1 MNVPSLP
8 FTIRK
13 YGFQRPTFAKHLI
26 ISQIHSTFFHKF
38 SSNNA
43 NRYIMNVLLT
53 LSRRTLA
60 IWILTIGLGF
70 SGYSQKKFH
79 LFSESTKPIPEAAMK
94 GLKKGMRLNLSQST
108 FREIYQT
115 EPESFSVTLPLSAT
129 ESKTLTFYK
138 TQVVSDDF
146 KVTTSDG
153 RELKGKEYSGLHYQ
167 INPKNQSEK
176 VGTISF
182 SKTEVMGIFSDE
194 KGNWNLGIL
203 PETNGD
209 YILYNERD
217 LKVASQFHCETEDTK
232 AEDHDHEKGP
242 GVDKSVQT
250 TGCKTVKMYFECDYR
265 MYTDNG
271 SNTSN
276 VTTKVTGMFNNVK
289 QLYANEQLDV
299 ELSQIFVWTTT
310 DPYATETVA
319 YNYLYNFSLNRASI
333 TQTLGHFLTTRP
345 TSLGGIAYINVLC
358 NPAAKFGFS
367 NIYNSFSALPTYS
380 WSVYCITHEM
390 GHNFG
395 SRHTHWCGWQL
406 TGSTIG
412 RIDSC
417 YAGESV
423 AGAVN
428 CSNTTK
434 PNYNGTIMSYCHVNG
449 LINFNKGFGTLP
461 GAAIRTGFS
470 SASCIAGAAVPQYT
484 VKGTGIVCE
493 GGTVNLNITTAV
505 TGATY
510 SWTGPNGFTSSAQN
524 PTIPSATPAASGQ
537 YNATLSKAGCTT
549 DPKPVNV
556 VVNGI
561 TSPPINETFE
571 GTFLPPNWRI
581 ANPNGDRT
589 FTKVTTSGGF
599 GTSTSTMAFDNINLP
614 FIGGRRDTVFLPVVN
629 LTGLTG
635 TTLKFD
641 VAHAWNTVSF
651 DTLAV
656 VVSNNCGVT
665 FKRVYTKTGTALAT
679 APSTF
684 SVFTPTST
692 QWRKETIDLT
702 AYNGLGAVQI
712 AIINV
717 SGGTNFI
724 YIDNVNLSTT
734 GGSGGPSISLAA
746 LSQSSYCPG
755 SSFSVG
761 FTPSGTFNGG
771 NQYTVQLSNASG
783 SFTSPTVIG
792 SGTTSPVS
800 VTIPAGTSNGTGYL
814 IRVIASNPAV
824 TSSTTPAISISP
836 LVVAAG
842 SDQSI
847 CDGANSITLTASPAG
862 GTWSGAG
869 VTSGGVFTPTT
880 ALVGAQTLTY
890 STSSGGCSGTDQIV
904 MTVKA
909 KPSVVAGTNISTCS
923 GNAPFALTGFSPAG
937 GTWSGTGVSSTGTF
951 TPASANLGSNSLTY
965 TVTSNGCSNGATRN
979 VTVSSTITVSAGSS
993 QTACSNGSSLTL
1005 TGTPAG
1011 GTWSGSGVTSGGV
1024 FTPTSGLV
1032 GSNTLTYTV
1041 SGTCG
1046 GNDQTTVSVTA
1057 APTVN
1062 AGIDQSFCSNDA
1074 PYTIVQGSP
1083 ASGSWSGSGV
1093 SGNVFDPSSTTIGSH
1108 TLTYSVTQSG
1118 CTSSSTVD
1126 FTVNST
1132 PVPSA
1137 GPDQNACVG
1146 GSNVSLSGTP
1156 AGGTWSGQNTTGAGV
1171 FTPLLSNI
1179 GPNSVTYTVTQNG
1192 CTGSA
1197 TSIVQVYDIPT
1208 VSAGPDQSATAGS
1221 GDVALV
1227 GTPSGGT
1234 WSGIGVTGSTFSPA
1248 SSGQGSFNLTYT
1260 YSQNGCSNS
1269 DELIFV
1275 VLPSVAV
1282 NAGSDVSVCET
1293 ASPITL
1299 NGTPA
1304 GGTWSGNGVSPEGE
1318 FTPGSSLTGTQT
1330 LTYTVSGN
1338 GSDVVVITVNSLPT
1352 VNAGT
1357 DQTICSTS
1365 PNYSLT
1371 GATPGGGT
1379 WSGTGITG
1387 AGLITTSALSTSG
1400 SVFTYSVNQGG
1411 CSASGQVTI
1420 TKVTPPTVNAGQNQN
1435 ICKNATPVQL
1445 TGSPSGGTWSG
1456 SGVSAS
1462 GLFNPASVSN
1472 GTKTLTYT
1480 VDGTLAG
1487 CAGSDQMTMTVFNIP
1502 TVAAGAD
1509 RTTCSNAAPFLLTG
1523 TPTGGVWS
1531 GAGINSSGLFTPTT
1545 GLTGV
1550 QTVTYTVSQ
1559 NGCSNSSTTNIN
1571 VNSLPVVSAGSNLN
1585 VCANEPGFT
1594 ISGAS
1599 PSGGTW
1605 SGPSFVNAAGVCSA
1619 PFTAGTYTLTYSATV
1634 NGCSAS
1640 SQLTMAVNNTPV
1652 VNAGNNRSVCANG
1665 NNLTLTGFSPAGG
1678 VWSGNGVS
1686 SGGIFSPSAALTGNQ
1701 TLSYTVTQNGC
1712 SGTDQLVVNV
1722 KAIPAIT
1729 TGANESACASGQ
1741 KFKINGYS
1749 PRGGVWTGPGIT
1761 QDSLFT
1767 PNPALVGT
1775 QTITYSVTKNGCSNS
1790 SQKTVVVNPPN
1801 VINPGT
1807 QPAQL
1812 CANATPVQFNGFS
1825 PAGGIWKGS
1834 GISPAGLLTPNS
1846 GLLGTQTYTYRL
1858 DLNGCRDSVQIQTV
1872 INPTPI
1878 VNAGPDLT
1886 ACATGAAVALTNATP
1901 LGGVWSG
1908 AGVNDTGLFSP
1919 TAVTPGNINLT
1930 YSYSLNGCTA
1940 SDILV
1945 INVSAAPVVNGGA
1958 DRNICKNS
1966 VPVNLVGAPVGGTW
1980 SGTGVNTSGV
1990 FTATNNMSGN
2000 ITLTYS
2006 INENGCTGSDQVVV
2020 SITNP
2025 VSVTAGSNQTVCD
2038 NENPLNLT
2046 GFSPAGGSWTGPGVT
2061 ATGTFNPDS
2070 SLTGTQTLTYTVT
2083 SSNCTVKASKT
2094 MTVKNAPQVVA
2105 GSDLSICSNDSPVQ
2119 LAGFSPAGGTW
2130 SGPAVNGTGLVT
2142 PGTSGPQ
2149 VLSYSVTTNG
2159 CTGTDSRVVTV
2170 IPAPVI
2176 AAGPSQTVCGLG
2188 ADISMEG
2195 YFPSGGSWTGTGI
2208 TLQGVF
2214 SPVAANL
2221 GNAVTVTY
2229 SVTQNGCSS
2238 TATKTINV
2246 VNIPSV
2252 VAVASTANEG
2262 CEGSVIPLNLGLTN
2276 PASFIIQWQKN
2287 NSDLPNET
2295 SPVLATNTSGTYKAV
2310 IKASSCSVT
2319 SDSKTVNF
2327 IPVPETPTIAQSGT
2341 ILISSLTSGNQ
2352 WKKNG
2357 QIIPGATQNTY
2368 TPTVSG
2374 IYTAVGVNTSCESS
2388 PSNALTVTFTA
2399 NEEILLQNP
2408 EIRLYPNPNQ
2418 GRFVL
2423 ELKGVKQSR
2432 VPVAVVDAF
2441 GRTVW
2446 SEEKEVQDNAVE
2458 TEITLPGLAAG
2469 MYWFKAD
2476 VGGNSLIRKVIIR

>member
-1 MNVPSLP
+1 MNVPSPP
-8 FTIRK
+8 FAARK
-13 YGFQRPTFAKHLI
+13 YGQQRPTFVKHLI
-26 ISQIHSTFFHKF
+26 TSQIHSNFFNKF
-38 SSNNA
+38 SSNNTT
-43 NRYIMNVLLT
+43 RYIMNVYLT
-53 LSRRTLA
+53 LSRRTLTT
-60 IWILTIGLGF
+60 WILTFGLCY
-70 SGYSQKKFH
+70 SGYSQKSFH
-79 LFSESTKPIPEAAMK
+79 LFSESTKPIPEAALK
-94 GLKKGMRLNLSQST
+94 GLKKGTRLSLSQGT

-153 RELKGKEYSGLHYQ
+153 RELKGKEFSGLHYQ
-167 INPKNQSEK
+167 INPKKQSEK
-176 VGTISF
+176 IGTLSF
-182 SKTEVMGIFSDE
+182 SRTEVMGIFSDE
-194 KGNWNLGIL
+194 SGNWNLGIL
-203 PETNGD
+203 PGTNGD
-209 YILYNERD
+209 YILYNERE
-217 LKVASQFHCETEDTK
+217 LTVSSQFHCETEDTK
-232 AEDHDHEKGP
+232 ADEHQKPSGGE
-242 GVDKSVQT
+242 KSVQT

-289 QLYANEQLDV
+289 QIYANEQLDV
-299 ELSQIFVWTTT
+299 ELGQIFVWTTT

-319 YNYLYNFSLNRASI
+319 YNYLYNFALNRASI
-333 TQTLGHFLTTRP
+333 TQTLGHLLSTRP
-345 TSLGGIAYINVLC
+345 ASLGGIAYINVLC

-367 NIYNSFSALPTYS
+367 NIYNSFSALPNYS
-380 WSVYCITHEM
+380 WSVYCIAHEL

-406 TGSTIG
+406 TASTIG

-428 CSNTTK
+428 CSNTSK
-434 PNYNGTIMSYCHVNG
+434 PNYNGTVMSYCHVNG
-449 LINFNKGFGTLP
+449 LINFNRGFGPLP
-461 GAAIRTGFS
+461 GATIRSGFS

-484 VKGTGIVCE
+484 VKGTGILCE

-524 PTIPSATPAASGQ
+524 PTIPSATSAATGQ
-537 YNATLSKAGCTT
+537 YNATLSKGGCTT

-571 GTFLPPNWRI
+571 GTFLPSNWRI

-589 FTKVTTSGGF
+589 FTKATTAGGF
-599 GTSTSTMAFDNINLP
+599 GTSSSSMAFDNINLP

-629 LTGLTG
+629 LSGLTG
-635 TTLKFD
+635 ATLKFD

-656 VVSNNCGVT
+656 VVSNNCGLT

-692 QWRKETIDLT
+692 QWRKETIDLS
-702 AYNGLGAVQI
+702 AFNGQGAVQI

-746 LSQSSYCPG
+746 LAQTSYCPG
-755 SSFSVG
+755 TSFSLG
-761 FTPSGTFNGG
+761 FTPSGTFNAG
-771 NQYTVQLSNASG
+771 NVYSVQMSNASG
-783 SFTSPTVIG
+783 SFTSPVVIG
-792 SGTTSPVS
+792 SGSTSPVT
-800 VTIPAGTSNGTGYL
+800 VTIPAGTTNGTGYL
-814 IRVIASNPAV
+814 IRVVASNPAV
-824 TSSTTPAISISP
+824 TSSTTPALSISP
-836 LVVAAG
+836 LSVSAG
-842 SDQSI
+842 ANQSI
-847 CDGANSITLTASPAG
+847 CDGANSITLTATPAG
-862 GTWSGAG
+862 GTWSGSG

-890 STSSGGCSGTDQIV
+890 SASSGGCSGSDQLV

-909 KPSVVAGTNISTCS
+909 KPAVSAGTNVSTCS
-923 GNAPFALTGFSPAG
+923 GNPPFALTGFSPAG
-937 GTWSGTGVSSTGTF
+937 GNWTGNGVSASGTF
-951 TPASANLGSNSLTY
+951 TPATANLGSNTLTY
-965 TVTSNGCSNGATRN
+965 TVTSNGCSNAATRN
-979 VTVSSTITVSAGSS
+979 VTVSSVIPVSAVAS
-993 QTACSNGSSLTL
+993 QSVCSNSSSINL
-1005 TGTPAG
+1005 TGTPSG
-1011 GTWSGSGVTSGGV
+1011 GTWSGSGVTTGGT
-1024 FTPTSGLV
+1024 FTPSSALV
-1032 GSNTLTYTV
+1032 GSNVLTYSV
-1041 SGTCG
+1041 AGACA
-1046 GNDQTTVSVTA
+1046 GNAQTTVTVTS

-1062 AGIDQSFCSNDA
+1062 AGIDQSFCSNGA
-1074 PYTIVQGSP
+1074 PYSIVQGSP
-1083 ASGSWSGSGV
+1083 AGGTWSGNGV
-1093 SGNVFDPSSTTIGSH
+1093 TGSIFDPTSTSIGSQ
-1108 TLTYSVTQSG
+1108 TLTYTVTQNE
-1118 CTSSSTVD
+1118 CTSSATVD

-1137 GPDQNACVG
+1137 GADRILCAG
-1146 GSNVSLSGTP
+1146 GSNVSLIGTP
-1156 AGGTWSGQNTTGAGV
+1156 AGGTWSGTGITGGGV
-1171 FTPLLSNI
+1171 FSPLPSNLGNNI
-1179 GPNSVTYTVTQNG
+1179 VTYSVTQNG
-1192 CTGSA
+1192 CTGSSTA
-1197 TSIVQVYDIPT
+1197 TITVNDFPV
-1208 VSAGPDQSATAGS
+1208 VSAGPDQSAVAGS
-1221 GDVALV
+1221 ADVTLNGSPA
-1227 GTPSGGT
+1227 GGT
-1234 WSGIGVTGSTFSPA
+1234 WTGTGVVSGSTFSPVI
-1248 SSGQGSFNLTYT
+1248 SGQGSFNLTYT
-1260 YSQNGCSNS
+1260 FEQNGCSNS

-1275 VLPSVAV
+1275 VLPSVNV
-1282 NAGSDVSVCET
+1282 NAGLDVAVCET
-1293 ASPITL
+1293 ASSLTL
-1299 NGTPA
+1299 NGTPS
-1304 GGTWSGNGVSPEGE
+1304 GGTWSGNGVSPEGI
-1318 FTPGSSLTGTQT
+1318 FTPGSSLTGPQT
-1330 LTYTVSGN
+1330 LTYTVAGS
-1338 GSDVVVITVNSLPT
+1338 GSDDVVITVNSVPS
-1352 VNAGT
+1352 VNAGI
-1357 DQTICSTS
+1357 DQSICSTN
-1365 PNYSLT
+1365 PNFSLT
-1371 GATPGGGT
+1371 GATPAGGT
-1379 WSGTGITG
+1379 WSGTGITA
-1387 AGLITTSALSTSG
+1387 AGLITTSSLSTSG
-1400 SVFTYSVNQGG
+1400 STFTYSVNQGG
-1411 CSASGQVTI
+1411 CSASSQVTI
-1420 TKVTPPTVNAGQNQN
+1420 TKVNPPTVNAGSNQS
-1435 ICKNATPVQL
+1435 ICKNAVAVQL
-1445 TGSPSGGTWSG
+1445 AGSPSGGTWSG
-1456 SGVSAS
+1456 SGVNST
-1462 GLFNPASVSN
+1462 GLFDPSSVSN
-1472 GTKTLTYT
+1472 GAKTLTYT
-1480 VDGTLAG
+1480 VEGSLAG
-1487 CAGSDQMTMTVFNIP
+1487 CAGTDQMTMTVFNIP

-1509 RTTCSNAAPFLLTG
+1509 RSTCSNAAPFLLTG

-1531 GAGINSSGLFTPTT
+1531 GAGINSSGLFTPTS
-1545 GLTGV
+1545 GLAGV

-1571 VNSLPVVSAGSNLN
+1571 VNSLPAVTAGSNLN

-1594 ISGAS
+1594 INGAS
-1599 PSGGTW
+1599 PAGGTW
-1605 SGPSFVNAAGVCSA
+1605 SGPAFVNSAGVCTA
-1619 PFTAGTYTLTYSATV
+1619 PFTAGNFTLTYTATV
-1634 NGCSAS
+1634 NGCTAT
-1640 SQLTMAVNNTPV
+1640 SQMTMTVNNTPV

-1665 NNLTLTGFSPAGG
+1665 NNLSLTGFSPAGG

-1686 SGGIFSPSAALTGNQ
+1686 SGGIFSPSAGLTGDQ

-1712 SGTDQLVVNV
+1712 SGTDQLVVTV

-1729 TGANESACASGQ
+1729 TGASETACASGQ

-1749 PRGGVWTGPGIT
+1749 PRGGVWTGPGIS

-1767 PNPALVGT
+1767 PNAALVGT

-1790 SQKTVVVNPPN
+1790 SQKTVTVNPPN
-1801 VINPGT
+1801 VLNPGT

-1812 CANATPVQFNGFS
+1812 CANATAVQFSGFS
-1825 PAGGIWKGS
+1825 PSGGIWKGP
-1834 GISPAGLLTPNS
+1834 GISPAGLLTPNT
-1846 GLLGTQTYTYRL
+1846 GLSGTQTYTYRL

-1872 INPTPI
+1872 INPTPV

-1886 ACATGAAVALTNATP
+1886 ACATGASVALTNATP
-1901 LGGVWSG
+1901 PGGIWSG

-1919 TAVTPGNINLT
+1919 TAVSPGIINLT

-1940 SDILV
+1940 SDVLA
-1945 INVSAAPVVNGGA
+1945 INVSAAPPVNGGA

-1966 VPVNLVGAPVGGTW
+1966 VPVSLVGIPVGGTW
-1980 SGTGVNTSGV
+1980 SGTGVNASGV
-1990 FTATNNMSGN
+1990 FTPATNMSGN

-2025 VSVTAGSNQTVCD
+2025 VSVNAGNNQTICD
-2038 NENPLNLT
+2038 NENPLTLT
-2046 GFSPAGGSWTGPGVT
+2046 GFSPAGGSWSGAGVT

-2070 SLTGTQTLTYTVT
+2070 SLSGIQTLTYTVT
-2083 SSNCTVKASKT
+2083 SNNCTVKDTKT

-2105 GSDLSICSNDSPVQ
+2105 GTDLSVCSNSSPVQ
-2119 LAGFSPAGGTW
+2119 LSGFSPAGGTW
-2130 SGPAVNGTGLVT
+2130 SGPVVNGAGLISPT
-2142 PGTSGPQ
+2142 LTGPQ
-2149 VLSYSVTTNG
+2149 VITYSVTSNG
-2159 CTGTDSRVVTV
+2159 CTGTDSRVVTI

-2176 AAGPSQTVCGLG
+2176 AAGPSQTACGLG
-2188 ADISMEG
+2188 TDITMEG
-2195 YFPSGGSWTGTGI
+2195 FFPSGGSWTGTGI
-2208 TLQGVF
+2208 SLQGIF
-2214 SPVAANL
+2214 TPIAANL
-2221 GNAVTVTY
+2221 GNTVTVTY

-2238 TATKTINV
+2238 SETKTINV

-2252 VAVASTANEG
+2252 VAVTSAAVEG

-2276 PASFIIQWQKN
+2276 PASFIIQWQKD

-2295 SPVLATNTSGTYKAV
+2295 SAILTASTSGTYKAQ

-2319 SDSKTVNF
+2319 SDSRTLSF
-2327 IPVPETPTIAQSGT
+2327 IAVPETPTITQTGT
-2341 ILISSLTSGNQ
+2341 TLVSSLSSGNQ

-2374 IYTAVGVNTSCESS
+2374 IYTVVGVNTSCESS

-2408 EIRLYPNPNQ
+2408 EIRLYPNPSQ

-2423 ELKGVKQSR
+2423 EMKGVKQSK
-2432 VPVAVVDAF
+2432 VLVSLVDAF

-2446 SEEKEVQDNAVE
+2446 AEEKDVLDNE
-2458 TEITLPGLAAG
+2458 LSTEIATPGLAAG
-2469 MYWFKAD
+2469 MYWLKANL
-2476 VGGNSLIRKVIIR
+2476 GEQSLMKKVIIR